1 MISGLNSH
9 AVRRNVILIRN
20 RRLLGNTMYKN
31 NCRKMHIADLILLW
45 LQNSHYKNIPGTST
59 DKHNTLCERLLM

>member
-9 AVRRNVILIRN
+9 AVSRNVILIRN
-20 RRLLGNTMYKN
+20 RRYKN

-45 LQNSHYKNIPGTST
+45 LQNSHYKNIPGLDVKVVAQTNMVK
-59 DKHNTLCERLLM
+59 DY

>member
-20 RRLLGNTMYKN
+20 RRYKN

-59 DKHNTLCERLLM
+59 DKHNTLWERLLM